1 MNLPVRPQ
9 ADPPSK
15 VHEPVPPAEIKPT
28 PAPVV
33 NDAAIR
39 PPSDGSLGVIGIIYY
54 LFVGLV
60 ILAVPT
66 GLFVLCGGRELM
78 RKWFKEER
86 DRKRDGYQ
94 HVDTE
99 DLEK

>member
-1 MNLPVRPQ
+1 MANRCHSALSSEAQ
-9 ADPPSK
+9 K
-15 VHEPVPPAEIKPT
+15 QNEFT
-28 PAPVV
+28 PPVV

-39 PPSDGSLGVIGIIYY
+39 PPSDGSLGILGIIYY

-60 ILAVPT
+60 VLAVPT
-66 GLFVLCGGRELM
+66 GLFVLCGGRELL